1 MYSYFYCVIIFS
13 NRCNICYFNWPCCF
27 DRNSRLFFIHVISS
41 VFSINIST
49 NVVSIKTI
57 LCRVSSRGGGEG
69 GHLPPFAI
77 ILPPLGIYGVI
88 FNKCIITTQVMN
100 TTLLIQQSFYLF
112 YSICQ
117 LLHQD
122 HPLIVYL
129 ETLLLFS
136 LN

>member
-1 MYSYFYCVIIFS
+1 MWQVVAYVTAFVH
-13 NRCNICYFNWPCCF
+13 PMTQG
-27 DRNSRLFFIHVISS
+27 FIE
-41 VFSINIST
+41 
-49 NVVSIKTI
+49 
-57 LCRVSSRGGGEG
+57 GGGG
-69 GHLPPFAI
+69 GGGGGGARGPF
-77 ILPPLGIYGVI
+77 GIYGVI

-112 YSICQ
+112 YSKCQ